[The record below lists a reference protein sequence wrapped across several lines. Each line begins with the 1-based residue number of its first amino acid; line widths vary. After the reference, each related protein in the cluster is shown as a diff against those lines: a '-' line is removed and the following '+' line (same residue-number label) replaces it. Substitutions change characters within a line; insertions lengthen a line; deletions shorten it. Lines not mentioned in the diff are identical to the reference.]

1 MSFISSF
8 FPLSFNTFGNIIY
21 LKIAIAIGHI
31 DKKRLREDY
40 QRLARE
46 GIVVTLIE
54 KMLWGIF
61 SSSKFKPLAVQN
73 VLL

>member
-1 MSFISSF
+1 
-8 FPLSFNTFGNIIY
+8 

-54 KMLWGIF
+54 KGAFLAAQNLSLWQYRMCSCNTLF
-61 SSSKFKPLAVQN
+61 LAKSSNLESV
-73 VLL
+73 